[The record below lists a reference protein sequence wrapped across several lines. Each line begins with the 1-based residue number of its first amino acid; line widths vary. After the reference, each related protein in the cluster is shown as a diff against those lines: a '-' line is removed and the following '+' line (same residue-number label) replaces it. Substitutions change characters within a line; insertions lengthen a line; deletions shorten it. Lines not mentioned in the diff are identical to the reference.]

1 MGAPFGLPS
10 YYIVLSPY
18 SSSLS
23 SSIPY
28 HSGTKLELPHL
39 NHNTTLPH
47 SRNQLPTIG
56 ALYSISSQNAH
67 SQPITVTSGSTT
79 YGVLN
84 QLPSGNMS
92 YRIGIHAAQGIR
104 STMEDTHAFVVDF
117 DSVHGQGYFAVFDG
131 HGNKNVSEW
140 CGSNFHK
147 ILLETIQDSK
157 DLPTLEIMREAFRR
171 ADEKLEQVS
180 DGKSEWC
187 DSGSTAVVAFLR
199 YEDEDGSQRAFE
211 TSSIK
216 RIPDSLGSSISIP
229 GAGVLREPSPNAR
242 RVFYCANAGD
252 ARAVMCRN
260 GVAARLTQDHK
271 ASDED
276 EKARIRQA
284 GGIVLRGRVL
294 GALAVSRSL
303 GDHVRYE
310 GLRLKDYVIGT
321 PYTSKTELNDGDEF
335 CIIACDGLWDVIS
348 DQQAVNMIRY
358 QDDVQKASETLVNF
372 ALQNEYLLS
381 RDNVTVMVVRFASA
395 PKAT

>member
-1 MGAPFGLPS
+1 MKPTL
-10 YYIVLSPY
+10 
-18 SSSLS
+18 
-23 SSIPY
+23 
-28 HSGTKLELPHL
+28 HL
-39 NHNTTLPH
+39 NSLPPSTQPNDESHNA
-47 SRNQLPTIG
+47 Q
-56 ALYSISSQNAH
+56 
-67 SQPITVTSGSTT
+67 SQPITVASDSTT

-84 QLPSGNMS
+84 QLPSGNMP

-104 STMEDTHAFVVDF
+104 STMEDTHAFAFDF
-117 DSVHGQGYFAVFDG
+117 DSVRGQGYFAVFDG

-140 CGSNFHK
+140 CGANFHK
-147 ILLETIQDSK
+147 VLLETIHDSANSSPNDIMK
-157 DLPTLEIMREAFRR
+157 DAFRR
-171 ADEKLEQVS
+171 ADEKLEKVS
-180 DGKSEWC
+180 EDHVEWC

-199 YEDEDGSQRAFE
+199 YENEQGSQNAFE

-216 RIPDSLGSSISIP
+216 RIPESLGSSISIP
-229 GAGVLREPSPNAR
+229 GAGLLKEPSPGAR
-242 RVFYCANAGD
+242 RVLYCANAGD

-260 GVAARLTQDHK
+260 GVATRLTQDHK
-271 ASDED
+271 ASDEN

-321 PYTSKTELNDGDEF
+321 PYTSRTELKEDDEF
-335 CIIACDGLWDVIS
+335 CIIACDGLWDVIT
-348 DQQAVNMIRY
+348 DQQAVDMIRR

-381 RDNVTVMVVRFASA
+381 RDNVTVMVVRFAPA
-395 PKAT
+395 P